1 MMVYKEILEDQ
12 LEMLQF
18 AQAQLKEKLK
28 TPMPSE
34 IQDRVIC
41 RIMELS
47 RQIRDIALSM
57 RMLAYT
63 KEDKRK

>member
-18 AQAQLKEKLK
+18 AQAQLNEKLK